1 MSVLN
6 QTMLAILK
14 IKLVFLSVIF
24 YPGPCGV
31 WQEPV
36 QVQQQQV
43 TLSQSGLDRLGRFAP
58 STLNLGCFV
67 PGTWG
72 ALRLVP

>member
-1 MSVLN
+1 MSVPIRLN

-24 YPGPCGV
+24 YPGHCDV
-31 WQEPV
+31 WQEPT

-43 TLSQSGLDRLGRFAP
+43 TLSQSGLDRLGRFA
-58 STLNLGCFV
+58 
-67 PGTWG
+67 
-72 ALRLVP
+72 